1 MFLSLILL
9 HKMSSIHGKK
19 LFLDFKY
26 QQTKSSRNQILN
38 EGWVIYSVTEN
49 TTEQIV
55 GKCGQEP

>member
-1 MFLSLILL
+1 
-9 HKMSSIHGKK
+9 MSSIHGKK
-19 LFLDFKY
+19 VFLDFKY